1 LHPVGSTAIDTAPIL
16 IIDDELDILQFV
28 QFALEDEGLPVVTAA
43 AGREAL
49 DLAATCRP
57 ALVVLDMTLPGLN
70 GEEVAAELHALYGDS
85 IPILVMTADT
95 RAKERANRAGAFA
108 FLKKPFD
115 LDELLAFVHRGLAS
129 ASL

>member
-1 LHPVGSTAIDTAPIL
+1 
-16 IIDDELDILQFV
+16 
-28 QFALEDEGLPVVTAA
+28 
-43 AGREAL
+43 
-49 DLAATCRP
+49 
-57 ALVVLDMTLPGLN
+57 
-70 GEEVAAELHALYGDS
+70 
-85 IPILVMTADT
+85 MTADT